1 MNILE
6 NQQLKLADLLYDDIA
21 VVYLLE
27 VIKFEFK

>member
-6 NQQLKLADLLYDDIA
+6 NQQLSLADLLYDDIA

-27 VIKFEFK
+27 VIKYKFI